1 MKNYQKEMV
10 FEKKLVSITCDC
22 CKVEYTDEMEIL
34 EFLSWHDRC
43 GYGNRMFGDLNEVD
57 LDLCQN
63 CTFELLGKYVR
74 VTEHDQL

>member
-1 MKNYQKEMV
+1 MKNYQKEMF
-10 FEKKLVSITCDC
+10 FERRLVSITCDC
-22 CKVEYTDEMEIL
+22 CKVEYKDEMEIY

-63 CTFELLGKYVR
+63 CTFELLGRYIR
-74 VTEHDQL
+74 VTDRNKL